1 MLGAELRNH
10 VTQLTS
16 SGPYD
21 ALRRLYYSL
30 LFPRSPKLGGGAHLG
45 RRVPGGSGLW
55 TRDLHLSVAVK
66 VPLWRSH
73 IVASEAG
80 GLWNFLRPLL
90 PWATAFPSICWSP
103 LSFRTDLRREPTRNP
118 CTCWRFTLC
127 DGLKNSPVDGSRL
140 RAAVTRR
147 ESPIFFNPSLHLL
160 KVTDHLSWPRHCV
173 SRSPGYRNAKALC
186 PPYKFPSMRANGSPM

>member
-66 VPLWRSH
+66 VPL
-73 IVASEAG
+73 
-80 GLWNFLRPLL
+80 
-90 PWATAFPSICWSP
+90 
-103 LSFRTDLRREPTRNP
+103 
-118 CTCWRFTLC
+118 
-127 DGLKNSPVDGSRL
+127 
-140 RAAVTRR
+140 
-147 ESPIFFNPSLHLL
+147 
-160 KVTDHLSWPRHCV
+160 
-173 SRSPGYRNAKALC
+173 
-186 PPYKFPSMRANGSPM
+186 